1 MSSRSKTKE
10 PRQRDGED
18 RHMERLNA
26 LVDSYADVHGLSKR
40 ERAVL
45 TLGARGL
52 HRKGMATELGCSPGT
67 VNTYWNRILRK
78 LHLTSQAEV
87 LANLLRL
94 ALGAPVAGED
104 PDCSEDQDKTPT
116 ERRTNQVGS

>member
-1 MSSRSKTKE
+1 MASQSKGNRPEKSRQGND
-10 PRQRDGED
+10 PGEE
-18 RHMERLNA
+18 RHMDRLNA
-26 LVDSYADVHGLSKR
+26 LVDRYADVHGLSRR

-45 TLGARGL
+45 SLGARGL

-94 ALGAPVAGED
+94 ALGAPATRETAE
-104 PDCSEDQDKTPT
+104 CIEDQDKTPT
-116 ERRTNQVGS
+116 VSQS

>member
-1 MSSRSKTKE
+1 M
-10 PRQRDGED
+10 D
-18 RHMERLNA
+18 RLNA
-26 LVDSYADVHGLSKR
+26 LVDSYADVHGLSRR

-45 TLGARGL
+45 SLGARGL

-94 ALGAPVAGED
+94 ALGAPVARD
-104 PDCSEDQDKTPT
+104 DANCIEDQDKTPT
-116 ERRTNQVGS
+116 GRRINQTGS